1 MFWLVNRKILIL
13 NDYKNFVF
21 SHHVLSQNVVWLVLD
36 SCVDFIF
43 IADVFINFLT
53 TIVAE
58 NGETVD
64 DRNIIQVTATKVVL
78 VTSLSVM
85 IHNAV
90 RLKIKQFNCYSCVH
104 NFEQRILDLN
114 PKGTL
119 KFSGVKL
126 RQLWW
131 LVTDVYHLQQ
141 SSPTSM

>member
-78 VTSLSVM
+78 VTSLS
-85 IHNAV
+85 
-90 RLKIKQFNCYSCVH
+90 
-104 NFEQRILDLN
+104 
-114 PKGTL
+114 
-119 KFSGVKL
+119 
-126 RQLWW
+126 
-131 LVTDVYHLQQ
+131 
-141 SSPTSM
+141 